1 MNIYIFGDLTIPAI
15 IVTVGIVGFIAYA
28 LWKGSKEKITVD
40 ELEDLTKRWK
50 GE

>member
-1 MNIYIFGDLTIPAI
+1 MNLYFIGDLTIPAI
-15 IVTVGIVGFIAYA
+15 IITLGIVGFVAYA
-28 LWKGSKEKITVD
+28 LWRGSKEKITVD